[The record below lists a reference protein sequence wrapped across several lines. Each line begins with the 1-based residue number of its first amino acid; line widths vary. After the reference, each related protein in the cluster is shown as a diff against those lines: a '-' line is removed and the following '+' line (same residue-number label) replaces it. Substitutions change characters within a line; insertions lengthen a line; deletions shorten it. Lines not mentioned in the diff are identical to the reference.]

1 MKFLNL
7 QFYYE
12 IFVFFHPNT
21 SQYGHANTSEKKKVK
36 APSSNVHQSENNL
49 QDILT
54 KDSISDDSSCSF
66 VL

>member
-1 MKFLNL
+1 MQIL
-7 QFYYE
+7 Q
-12 IFVFFHPNT
+12 
-21 SQYGHANTSEKKKVK
+21 KKNGKLK
-36 APSSNVHQSENNL
+36 HLHQSENNL